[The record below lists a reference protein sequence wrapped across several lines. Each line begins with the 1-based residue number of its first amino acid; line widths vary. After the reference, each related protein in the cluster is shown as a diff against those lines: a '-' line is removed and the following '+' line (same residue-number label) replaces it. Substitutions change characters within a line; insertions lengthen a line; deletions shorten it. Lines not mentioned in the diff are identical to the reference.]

1 MLRNPPSDLFLE
13 GIIIGL
19 ASMSFLAEWRSSG
32 WIHWAWCLFQE
43 CHGEGRA
50 KDDLG
55 GIQLP
60 SSQVQTDPKL
70 TVRKQGP
77 HLPPP
82 WAQGLVTVSAQ
93 CHPLLLHGWALS
105 VGLSLSPQLCVDTAS
120 SQPSITWGWR
130 CHPRSQV
137 GQHPSMRL
145 SLYFTNGITMAL
157 W

>member
-13 GIIIGL
+13 GIIIRL

-50 KDDLG
+50 KDDPG
-55 GIQLP
+55 GTQLP
-60 SSQVQTDPKL
+60 CSQVQTDPKL
-70 TVRKQGP
+70 TVGKQSP
-77 HLPPP
+77 HLPIP
-82 WAQGLVTVSAQ
+82 WAQGLVIVSAQ
-93 CHPLLLHGWALS
+93 SHLLLLRGRALS
-105 VGLSLSPQLCVDTAS
+105 VGLALSPQLCADTAS

-130 CHPRSQV
+130 CQPRSQV

-145 SLYFTNGITMAL
+145 SLYFTNGITTAL